1 MNQRKLKE
9 RKIMRYKKFGKTGLE
24 VSQICLGTWG
34 IGGAGWDA
42 YSDEERMDA
51 IKAALDCGINFIDT
65 APAYNAGKAEQYIG
79 ETLHHLGARK
89 DVVIATK
96 CGNKYV
102 DGKYIRCGSESLIR
116 RQCEESLK
124 NLQTDY
130 IDLYLVHWP
139 DPNVSMAE
147 TIGTVAQLKKE
158 GKILHAGVSNFTKE
172 QIEEASKYCEIE
184 AYQPQYSMLDGDN
197 EETIRWAADRGMGVM
212 TYGTLG
218 GGILTGSYRK
228 IQTFGETD
236 NRNRFYPYFRE
247 PLFSKVMELLKVM
260 DAIAAERNVP
270 LAQIAVN
277 WTLQQEFIS
286 SCITGAQSR
295 RKVEENCAGLNW
307 NLMDEEIICLN
318 KAIKCYRQ

>member
-42 YSDEERMDA
+42 HSDEERMDA

-218 GGILTGSYRK
+218 GGILTGSYRE
-228 IQTFGETD
+228 IRTFGETD

-247 PLFSKVMELLKVM
+247 PLFSKVM

-286 SCITGAQSR
+286 SCIAGAQSR

-307 NLMDEEIICLN
+307 NLTDEEIICLN

>member
-1 MNQRKLKE
+1 
-9 RKIMRYKKFGKTGLE
+9 
-24 VSQICLGTWG
+24 
-34 IGGAGWDA
+34 
-42 YSDEERMDA
+42 MDA

-139 DPNVSMAE
+139 DPNVSMEE

-286 SCITGAQSR
+286 SCITGARAAARLR
-295 RKVEENCAGLNW
+295 RTVP
-307 NLMDEEIICLN
+307 D
-318 KAIKCYRQ
+318 

>member
-1 MNQRKLKE
+1 
-9 RKIMRYKKFGKTGLE
+9 MRYKKFGKTGLE

-116 RQCEESLK
+116 RQCEESLE

-139 DPNVSMAE
+139 DPNVSMEE

>member
-1 MNQRKLKE
+1 ME
-9 RKIMRYKKFGKTGLE
+9 
-24 VSQICLGTWG
+24 
-34 IGGAGWDA
+34 
-42 YSDEERMDA
+42 
-51 IKAALDCGINFIDT
+51 
-65 APAYNAGKAEQYIG
+65 
-79 ETLHHLGARK
+79 
-89 DVVIATK
+89 
-96 CGNKYV
+96 
-102 DGKYIRCGSESLIR
+102 
-116 RQCEESLK
+116 
-124 NLQTDY
+124 
-130 IDLYLVHWP
+130 
-139 DPNVSMAE
+139 E

-228 IQTFGETD
+228 IRTFGETD

-260 DAIAAERNVP
+260 DVIAAERNVP

-286 SCITGAQSR
+286 SCIAGAQSR

-307 NLMDEEIICLN
+307 NLTDEEIICLN
-318 KAIKCYRQ
+318 KAIKCYRQVKNRV

>member
-1 MNQRKLKE
+1 MPLRRLL
-9 RKIMRYKKFGKTGLE
+9 IAGL
-24 VSQICLGTWG
+24 ILL
-34 IGGAGWDA
+34 IPH
-42 YSDEERMDA
+42 
-51 IKAALDCGINFIDT
+51 
-65 APAYNAGKAEQYIG
+65 PAYNAGKAEQYIG

-218 GGILTGSYRK
+218 GGILTGDYRE
-228 IQTFGETD
+228 IRTFGETD